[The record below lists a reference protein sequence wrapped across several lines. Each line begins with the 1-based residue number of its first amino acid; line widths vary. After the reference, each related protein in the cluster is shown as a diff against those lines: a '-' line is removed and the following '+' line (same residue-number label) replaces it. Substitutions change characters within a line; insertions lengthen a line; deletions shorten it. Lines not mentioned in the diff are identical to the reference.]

1 MDSAPRK
8 LPHGN
13 FCFLRCF
20 VQSIVHTEQNRLA
33 GQCNEKQKSLLPK
46 TQGGWTVLRPEPA
59 RSSPGVCRAL
69 ENRSLAEVCPAGSH
83 AVLPAARQ
91 THLGKQGGI
100 LEGVVS
106 SNKPLRLTAA
116 CQSHSQMK
124 LSQIQHHFVSSRRQ
138 MLPPTLSPPAPY
150 HPSAYLENARG
161 PIFPFSCDSQPVQR
175 DSLSWTKS
183 HTFPNMTLCQHPF
196 MNELEGVSGISFK
209 IKSRR
214 HLRCCLDPS

>member
-1 MDSAPRK
+1 M
-8 LPHGN
+8 
-13 FCFLRCF
+13 
-20 VQSIVHTEQNRLA
+20 QSIVQAEQNRLA
-33 GQCNEKQKSLLPK
+33 GQCHEKQKSLLPK

-59 RSSPGVCRAL
+59 RSSPGICRSL

-100 LEGVVS
+100 LKGVLS

-124 LSQIQHHFVSSRRQ
+124 LSQIQHHFVSSRCQ
-138 MLPPTLSPPAPY
+138 ILPSTLSPPASYPGSGSFCL
-150 HPSAYLENARG
+150 PRKCAWPNLSFLLWQSACTKGFITLDKK
-161 PIFPFSCDSQPVQR
+161 PHISKHDSR
-175 DSLSWTKS
+175 
-183 HTFPNMTLCQHPF
+183 QHPF

-214 HLRCCLDPS
+214 HLKCCLDPS